1 MAGRPATDWREK
13 FGKVFRGDYHTGGE
27 DGSCIMGIEL
37 TANDVIA
44 LAEQIEKAACN
55 FYARAAK
62 AVGDRRTRQLLSEL
76 AALEQV
82 HEDIFSGLR
91 LGKETLPARIEA
103 AAGPIS
109 AEVGMLAR
117 GLEETL
123 GEVAASQSS
132 AEMLRRAL
140 AFEQD
145 SVKFFQGM
153 RKMLPRGAAQ
163 KRVDAIIEEEVS
175 HVLMISSA
183 LNWHGQADA

>member
-1 MAGRPATDWREK
+1 
-13 FGKVFRGDYHTGGE
+13 
-27 DGSCIMGIEL
+27 MGIEL